1 MTTTTEYT
9 FDQLT
14 DLVRESSYGDDQFA
28 GIALEKFHTII
39 RRGDGVAV
47 YENHDLGHPELG
59 HRQYV
64 SYGSAQSALGT
75 VDPPPQRLPDWPGAI
90 NWRYTLIGTCRSE

>member
-1 MTTTTEYT
+1 MTTEYT

-14 DLVRESSYGDDQFA
+14 DLVRESSDGDDQFVQQ
-28 GIALEKFHTII
+28 ALEKFRVII

-64 SYGSAQSALGT
+64 SFGSTEAALSMA
-75 VDPPPQRLPDWPGAI
+75 DPPQGLPDWPGAI
-90 NWRYTLIGTCRSE
+90 NWRYALIGTCRAE